1 MRLIEKAWSGGG
13 VLDRIARV
21 VLAPLEGLYRG
32 VVAVRGALYNTGTIP
47 VVRSPI
53 PVVSVGNLTVGGT
66 GKTPVSAW
74 IAEKLVSQGISP
86 FIVMRGYGGDEPMVH
101 SRTNPGVPVIVAV
114 DRSEGIAQAAKS
126 GADVAV
132 LDDAFQHRRAARDVD
147 LVLVSADI
155 WSNRTRMLP
164 AGPFREPMSALRRA
178 SAVIITRKTATDDQV
193 MSVRRL
199 VAREATGV
207 PIVVLRLELSELI
220 RETPP
225 SGSMPAGMLRGMKAL
240 AVAAIGNPGAFFRQL
255 EAEGAL
261 VDSMTYPDHHRFTA
275 GDVAELTARSVGR
288 DLVVCT
294 LKDAVKLGP
303 MWPAGSI
310 PLWYVSLAV
319 RVESGEAAIDA
330 LMMRLMMRLRGRIAV
345 N

>member
-13 VLDRIARV
+13 VFDRLARV
-21 VLAPLEGLYRG
+21 VLLPLEGLYRG
-32 VVAVRGALYNTGTIP
+32 LVAVRGALYDAGALP
-47 VVRSPI
+47 VLKSPI

-74 IAEKLVSQGISP
+74 IAEKLLAEGMSP
-86 FIVMRGYGGDEPMVH
+86 VIVMRGYGGDESIVH
-101 SRTNPGVPVIVAV
+101 ARMNPGVPVIVAT
-114 DRSEGIAQAAKS
+114 DRSDGIALAKAS

-147 LVLVSADI
+147 LVLISADD
-155 WSNRTRMLP
+155 WSDRKRMLP

-178 SAVIITRKTATDDQV
+178 SAVIITRKTATDVQV
-193 MSVRRL
+193 MSAQRSI
-199 VAREATGV
+199 AAESMGI

-225 SGSMPAGMLRGMKAL
+225 SEKIPVGMLRGKKAL
-240 AVAAIGNPGAFFRQL
+240 AVAAIGNPGAFFRQV
-255 EAEGAL
+255 EAEGAF
-261 VDSMTYPDHHRFTA
+261 VDSMSYPDHHRFTA
-275 GDVAELTARSVGR
+275 SDVAELAARSVSY
-288 DLVVCT
+288 DVVVCT
-294 LKDAVKLGP
+294 LKDAAKLGP
-303 MWPAGSI
+303 MWPAGSA

-319 RVESGEAAIDA
+319 RVESGEAVIDA
-330 LMMRLMMRLRGRIAV
+330 LMMRLRGRIAV